1 MSAPKVPRKIFDTY
15 LKSLQLDEESLD
27 ALAVETGWSQ
37 RASRSITPANLLFS
51 LCILSIRGE
60 ASFNDIASTIH
71 RQLEGKS
78 ASKQAV
84 AKRLNPSFIRIV
96 ESLLADLIKLK
107 TSYDDCQHELSPL
120 LAPYQRVLVQDSTV
134 IKLPGWLFE
143 KYSGVSNGSQQVCNA
158 RIQTVYD
165 LKSMRFLSFGI
176 TPYSK
181 TDILAAGG
189 LEFGR
194 GDLVIRD
201 RGYLSFSEI
210 RRHLRQGADFIYR
223 HKAKSTYRD
232 PETLEPV
239 DFVKKLQKEG
249 SLDCTLLLND
259 KEATPVRVIARK
271 ANGKIAEERRRKA
284 RKESHSK
291 NPSQELL
298 ALCDWTV
305 FITNIPREDASFE
318 NIFHTYGLRWRIEI
332 IFKTWKSHL
341 NFSSIHR
348 VSETELKVLLTVR
361 LLLITEGTN
370 RLYALCYKRIKDCH
384 GKDLSLQKFLKRL
397 GQDPGLMGDIHEA
410 LESGQNEGRT
420 WEHLRKYCCY
430 EKRKRP
436 NYFEQCRSDGLS

>member
-1 MSAPKVPRKIFDTY
+1 MSAPKVPQKIFDTY
-15 LKSLQLDEESLD
+15 LKSLRLDEESLN
-27 ALAVETGWSQ
+27 ALAAQTGWSQ

-84 AKRLNPSFIRIV
+84 AKRLNPSFVRIL

-107 TSYDDCQHELSPL
+107 ISHDGSRHGFSPL
-120 LAPYQRVLVQDSTV
+120 LGSHERILVQDSTV
-134 IKLPGWLFE
+134 IRLPGWLFE
-143 KYSGVSNGSQQVCNA
+143 KYSGVSNGCQQVCNA

-165 LKSMRFLSFGI
+165 LKSMRFLSFEI
-176 TPYSK
+176 NPYSK

-189 LEFGR
+189 LEFSP

-210 RRHLRQGADFIYR
+210 RRHLSQGAGFIYR
-223 HKAKSTYRD
+223 HKAKSAYRD

-239 DFVKKLQKEG
+239 DLLDKLQKEG

-259 KEATPVRVIARK
+259 RESTPVRVVARK
-271 ANGKIAEERRRKA
+271 ADAGIAEERRRKA

-291 NPSQELL
+291 NPGKELL
-298 ALCDWTV
+298 ALCGWTV
-305 FITNIPREDASFE
+305 FITNIPQEEASFE
-318 NIFHTYGLRWRIEI
+318 GILHAYGLRWRIGI

-341 NFSSIHR
+341 NFGSIHR
-348 VSETELKVLLTVR
+348 VSETELKALLTVR

-370 RLYALCYKRIKDCH
+370 RLYALCHERIKDLH

-397 GQDPGLMGDIHEA
+397 GQDPGLMEDIHEA
-410 LESGQNEGRT
+410 LESGRNAGRA
-420 WEHLRKYCCY
+420 WEHLRRYCCY

>member
-1 MSAPKVPRKIFDTY
+1 MSAPKVPQKIFDTY

-27 ALAVETGWSQ
+27 ALAAETGWSQ
-37 RASRSITPANLLFS
+37 RAPRSITPANLLFS

-60 ASFNDIASTIH
+60 TSFSDIASTIH

-84 AKRLNPSFIRIV
+84 AKRLNSSFISIV

-107 TSYDDCQHELSPL
+107 TSYDDCQHEFSEL
-120 LAPYQRVLVQDSTV
+120 LESYGRVLVQDSTV

-143 KYSGVSNGSQQVCNA
+143 KYSGVSNGHQQVCNA
-158 RIQTVYD
+158 RIQAVYD
-165 LKSMRFLSFGI
+165 LKSMRFLSFEI
-176 TPYSK
+176 APYSK
-181 TDILAAGG
+181 TDILAASE
-189 LEFGR
+189 LQIDQ

-201 RGYLSFSEI
+201 RGYLSSSEI
-210 RRHLRQGADFIYR
+210 RRHLKQGASFIYR
-223 HKAKSTYRD
+223 HKAKSIYRD

-271 ANGKIAEERRRKA
+271 ANRKTAEERRRRAK
-284 RKESHSK
+284 KESHSK

-298 ALCDWTV
+298 ALCDWTI
-305 FITNIPREDASFE
+305 FITNIPHEEASFE
-318 NIFHTYGLRWRIEI
+318 NIFHVYGLRWRIEI

-348 VSETELKVLLTVR
+348 ISETELKVLLTVR

-370 RLYALCYKRIKDCH
+370 RLYALCYKRIKEDY

-397 GQDPGLMGDIHEA
+397 GQDPGLMEDIYDA
-410 LESGQNEGRT
+410 LESDQKEGRT
-420 WEHLRKYCCY
+420 WEHLKKYCCY

-436 NYFEQCRSDGLS
+436 NYFDQCRLDGLS